1 MLREEIKAITSSRR
15 DLRNFGLVVGAGFL
29 ILGTVL
35 LWREKT
41 LWPYFGGIGLA
52 LALGGLLFPV
62 QLTPLQRAWMTLAV
76 IMGWFMTRVIL
87 TLLFFLVVTPIG
99 IVARIAGKQFLGA
112 PPAAGDASHWHRRG
126 DEPIDPKHYERQ
138 F

>member
-1 MLREEIKAITSSRR
+1 MLKEEIKSITSSRR

-29 ILGTVL
+29 ILGAIL
-35 LWREKT
+35 LWREKA
-41 LWPYFGGIGLA
+41 LWPYFGGIGFA

-62 QLTPLQRAWMTLAV
+62 QLKPLQKAWMTLAI

-87 TLLFFLVVTPIG
+87 TILFFFVVTPIG
-99 IVARIAGKQFLGA
+99 LVARIAGKHFMGA
-112 PPAAGDASHWHRRG
+112 PPASGTESHWHRR
-126 DEPIDPKHYERQ
+126 EEKAVDPKHYERQ